1 MMQGPSIIQ
10 KANAFIILI
19 FLTCVS
25 LIVLYPLAYVIAAA
39 FTPGNSI
46 ADMPIIPFTGGFTTD
61 NFISLFNDTNYP
73 IWFRNTLQVALA
85 TSTGTLIV
93 ASLGAYTFSR
103 FRFAFKKSF
112 MLTMLV
118 LQVFPS
124 SIGMIAIFVIMFR
137 FGLLD
142 NLWGLVLV
150 YLAGNIPFN
159 TWLMKSYLD
168 TIPRSM
174 DEAARIDGASHLR
187 TFLTIILP
195 MAKPIMIFLLI
206 TSFTGPW
213 MDFILPTMVLRSPSN
228 HTLAMGLF
236 SFVDERRND
245 FTSFAAGSILIAVPF
260 VVFFV
265 TTQKMLIT
273 SLGAGAVKE

>member
-1 MMQGPSIIQ
+1 MGHNRVINKI
-10 KANAFIILI
+10 NAGVVLVFLILI
-19 FLTCVS
+19 T
-25 LIVLYPLAYVIAAA
+25 LIVLYPLTYVVSSA

-46 ADMPIIPFTGGFTTD
+46 ADMPLIPFTGGFTFD
-61 NFISLFNDTNYP
+61 NFTNLFNNTDYP
-73 IWFRNTLQVALA
+73 TWFMNTLQVAVA
-85 TSTGTLIV
+85 TSIGTLIV

-103 FRFAFKKSF
+103 FRFAFKKTF
-112 MLTMLV
+112 MMSMLV

-124 SIGMIAIFVIMFR
+124 FIGMIAIFVILFR
-137 FGLLD
+137 FNLLD

-150 YLAGNIPFN
+150 YLAGNTPFN

-174 DEAARIDGASHLR
+174 DEAARIDGASHFR

-213 MDFILPTMVLRSPSN
+213 MDFILPTMVLRSTPN

-236 SFVDERRND
+236 SFITERRND
-245 FTSFAAGSILIAVPF
+245 FTSFAAGAILIAIPF
-260 VVFFV
+260 VIFFV

>member
-1 MMQGPSIIQ
+1 MR
-10 KANAFIILI
+10 
-19 FLTCVS
+19 
-25 LIVLYPLAYVIAAA
+25 
-39 FTPGNSI
+39 
-46 ADMPIIPFTGGFTTD
+46 
-61 NFISLFNDTNYP
+61 FN
-73 IWFRNTLQVALA
+73 
-85 TSTGTLIV
+85 
-93 ASLGAYTFSR
+93 
-103 FRFAFKKSF
+103 
-112 MLTMLV
+112 
-118 LQVFPS
+118 
-124 SIGMIAIFVIMFR
+124 
-137 FGLLD
+137 LLD

-150 YLAGNIPFN
+150 YLAANTPFN

-187 TFLTIILP
+187 TFITIIIP
-195 MAKPIMIFLLI
+195 MAKPIIIFLLI

-213 MDFILPTMVLRSPSN
+213 MDFILPRIVLRSPEN

-236 SFVDERRND
+236 SFVTDRRNE
-245 FTSFAAGSILIAVPF
+245 FTAFAAGAILIAIPF